1 MPSLDAEIE
10 DVNSSN
16 TSDLD
21 DAGAGDIVADGAT
34 ATSGSSPENG
44 EQDADLLSVVRDVVK
59 ESRGQTDAASPAE
72 GEEGSEAASKS
83 DDGKDEFED
92 VPFRRHPRF
101 KQVIKERREALE
113 KLTAI
118 EREVEPLR
126 QDAERYQNVV
136 GFLDEAGL
144 SSEEAAD
151 MLTIGGLMKTDP
163 VEAWKRMKPTIQNLL
178 VAAGEVLPD
187 DLQQRVSAG
196 ELSKEAAIEIARAKA
211 STASMQ
217 RQQSFREQREQRTSQ
232 QNNVRSMQQAASD
245 WETDRVRKDPNFAA
259 KLPDIQR
266 EVVYLQRTE
275 GVPTTAEGVKDQ
287 LAKAYKTVND
297 RFKPAPPASQPKQ
310 AVRPVMGGQVAGNQQ
325 PAEMSTLDIIRANR
339 RAS

>member
-1 MPSLDAEIE
+1 MPSLDDQI
-10 DVNSSN
+10 DDTNSSIV
-16 TSDLD
+16 SDID
-21 DAGAGDIVADGAT
+21 DAVAGGDFPAGDT
-34 ATSGSSPENG
+34 AAAASSPAEG

-59 ESRGQTDAASPAE
+59 ESRGQTDPASPAE
-72 GEEGSEAASKS
+72 GEQGSEAAASA
-83 DDGKDEFED
+83 DDDEFAD
-92 VPFRRHPRF
+92 VPFNRHPRF
-101 KQVIKERREALE
+101 KQVVKERREFKE
-113 KLTAI
+113 KLTAM

-136 GFLDEAGL
+136 GFLDDAGL

-178 VAAGEVLPD
+178 IAAGEVLPD
-187 DLQQRVSAG
+187 DLQQRVSTG

-211 STASMQ
+211 SVASVQ

-232 QNNVRSMQQAASD
+232 QNSVRSMQQAASD

-297 RFKPAPPASQPKQ
+297 RFKPAQPAPQPKQ

>member
-1 MPSLDAEIE
+1 MPPLDDQI
-10 DVNSSN
+10 DDTNSSIV
-16 TSDLD
+16 SDID
-21 DAGAGDIVADGAT
+21 DAVAGGDAPAGDAA
-34 ATSGSSPENG
+34 AAASSPAEG

-59 ESRGQTDAASPAE
+59 ESRGQSEPASPAE
-72 GEEGSEAASKS
+72 GEEGSEAASA
-83 DDGKDEFED
+83 DDDDYAD
-92 VPFRRHPRF
+92 VPFNRHPRF
-101 KQVIKERREALE
+101 RQVVKERREFKE

-126 QDAERYQNVV
+126 QDAGRYQNVV

-144 SSEEAAD
+144 TSEEAVD

-178 VAAGEVLPD
+178 IAAGEVLPE

-196 ELSKEAAIEIARAKA
+196 ELSKEAAVEIARAKA
-211 STASMQ
+211 SVASVQ
-217 RQQSFREQREQRTSQ
+217 RQQSFREQREQRTAQ
-232 QNNVRSMQQAASD
+232 QNSVRSMQQAASD
-245 WETDRVRKDPNFAA
+245 WETDRVRKDPNFAV
-259 KLPDIQR
+259 KLPEIQR

-275 GVPTTAEGVKDQ
+275 GVPNTPEGVKEQ

-297 RFKPAPPASQPKQ
+297 RLKPAQPASAPKP